1 MQLMLKNNKF
11 GVDGK
16 IKKYIFLNNPIST
29 HNSLC
34 TITLIVILSTV
45 KHKIEM
51 VVSSII
57 KKT

>member
-1 MQLMLKNNKF
+1 MLKNNKF